1 MNQTHSINKTQIM
14 SLNRYFLVLFCL
26 TILGCS
32 LTDELPKTEYVD
44 IEANVQK
51 ITIDGYDGYI
61 KTDWLINNI
70 SDEILSGW
78 EIEVSVETPNQV
90 IPKGLFFTHNI
101 ALEPDSTSLYK
112 DLVLFF
118 QNPES
123 LYPVVLISDDSTLAY
138 NGWEIL
144 SIKGIVEP

>member
-1 MNQTHSINKTQIM
+1 MHLIRLIFIPIC
-14 SLNRYFLVLFCL
+14 LN
-26 TILGCS
+26 ILGCNLDNEINQPLHVEITAS
-32 LTDELPKTEYVD
+32 IQNID
-44 IEANVQK
+44 IE
-51 ITIDGYDGYI
+51 GYDGYI
-61 KTDWLINNI
+61 KTDWLITNK
-70 SDEILSGW
+70 SDEILNGW
-78 EIEVSVETPNQV
+78 EIEVSVETPNQE

-101 ALEPDSTSLYK
+101 EMAPDSIALFR

-144 SIKGIVEP
+144 SIKGIVNP

>member
-1 MNQTHSINKTQIM
+1 MNQTYSINKTQIM
-14 SLNRYFLVLFCL
+14 PLIRHILPLFCL

-32 LTDELPKTEYVD
+32 LTNDLNQTEYVD
-44 IEANVQK
+44 IDANVQK
-51 ITIDGYDGYI
+51 ITIEGYDGYI
-61 KTDWLINNI
+61 KTDWLITNT
-70 SDEILSGW
+70 SYEILSGW
-78 EIEVSVETPNQV
+78 EIEVSLETPNQV

-101 ALEPDSTSLYK
+101 EMQPDSSLLYQ

-123 LYPVVLISDDSTLAY
+123 IYPVVLISDDSTLAY
-138 NGWEIL
+138 NGWGIL